1 MKSTKKTLL
10 LVVLIYGT
18 FVIHTIIH
26 IYLTLQANQ
35 IFDLNLITIREF
47 LDVLCFFIIFAAGIH
62 LVGIRKD
69 SVLLD
74 LFLID
79 LPALVLALIFAMH
92 YIIKN
97 KLPDFFFISHVRWY
111 FMIVGTFL
119 LAVEAIRWRKRMQ
132 KSP

>member
-1 MKSTKKTLL
+1 MT
-10 LVVLIYGT
+10 LIYGI
-18 FVIHTIIH
+18 FVIHTVIH
-26 IYLTLQANQ
+26 IHLTLQANQ
-35 IFDLNLITIREF
+35 LFDLNLITIREF
-47 LDVLCFFIIFAAGIH
+47 LDVLCFFIIFVAGIH
-62 LVGIRKD
+62 LVGIKKD
-69 SVLLD
+69 YVLFD

-79 LPALVLALIFAMH
+79 LPALVLALVFAMH

-97 KLPDFFFISHVRWY
+97 KLPDFLFISHVRWY